1 MKPAPFEYSAPTS
14 VAEVIELLTAGGD
27 DDEIKLLAGGQ
38 SLMPLLNMRLSRPT
52 RVLDLAK
59 VEGLDFIRETD
70 GGLVIGAMTTKRSVE
85 DCEAI
90 KRDHPLFWESTI
102 AIGHPQ
108 IRNRGTV
115 GGSMAQADPAAEYPA
130 VALALDM
137 EMVAQGTGGER
148 VIPAA
153 DFFITYLTT
162 DLGPDEILT
171 EVRVP
176 RLPAG
181 TGWSFQELARRHGDF
196 AMVGAVVRLRI
207 DDGRCADSRIVLFGV
222 ADRAVRM
229 AGAEALLDGSEP
241 TAELL
246 EQVGAKVAEEIE
258 DPVSDV
264 HASGDYRRHLANVL
278 TRRGIEEAVGRAG

>member
-1 MKPAPFEYSAPTS
+1 
-14 VAEVIELLTAGGD
+14 
-27 DDEIKLLAGGQ
+27 
-38 SLMPLLNMRLSRPT
+38 MPLLNMRLARPT

-207 DDGRCADSRIVLFGV
+207 DGGRCADSRIVLFGV

-241 TAELL
+241 AAELL